1 MRRMEEVER
10 GGCGRGKRGS
20 ERGGRPTE
28 TYVRHVS
35 SLSARSAGSV
45 SRPVTHASER
55 QVAKCSS
62 RSVCLHTV
70 QGDRTALRSVR
81 QANKREAHSMVARPA
96 REPGR
101 HHKHSPSWGLAQ
113 KLARQQEQPSGENA
127 SVSTANTTWATPTF
141 CSGSFS
147 SRAVTGSL
155 RVSRPCQQV

>member
-10 GGCGRGKRGS
+10 GVCGREKRGS

-28 TYVRHVS
+28 TCEACIL
-35 SLSARSAGSV
+35 SLSPLCWQRLEAC
-45 SRPVTHASER
+45 HACKR
-55 QVAKCSS
+55 TPGAKCSS

-70 QGDRTALRSVR
+70 QGDCTALRSVR
-81 QANKREAHSMVARPA
+81 QANKREAHSMAARPTC
-96 REPGR
+96 EPGR
-101 HHKHSPSWGLAQ
+101 HRKHSPSWGLAQ
-113 KLARQQEQPSGENA
+113 KLARQQEQTSGDNA
-127 SVSTANTTWATPTF
+127 SASTANTTWATPTF